1 MLPYN
6 EAVRAV
12 GLGRAGLHEATT
24 GAKLW
29 IDFSSIDKKTIVS
42 VNAELS
48 KKGWTV
54 LDGSA
59 GGVEE
64 AAAAGTLSL
73 WLSGLESALR

>member
-6 EAVRAV
+6 DAVRAV
-12 GLGRAGLHEATT
+12 ALGAGGLHEAMS

-29 IDFSSIDKKTIVS
+29 IDFSSIDKKTIIG

-54 LDGSA
+54 VDGS
-59 GGVEE
+59 
-64 AAAAGTLSL
+64 S
-73 WLSGLESALR
+73 